1 MKPCA
6 IAPTPSPSLPRRGIP
21 IARSSSKHDLS
32 WITAKHTYVIL
43 GAGVDLDGWYKVRL
57 RRSDG
62 REIKATKKRVAQLR
76 REGRIV
82 EPVSSPDPARSVLWS
97 ADLHEM

>member
-1 MKPCA
+1 MA
-6 IAPTPSPSLPRRGIP
+6 
-21 IARSSSKHDLS
+21 AR
-32 WITAKHTYVIL
+32 HTYVIL

-62 REIKATKKRVAQLR
+62 REIKANKKRVAQLR

-82 EPVSSPDPARSVLWS
+82 ESAQAPRP
-97 ADLHEM
+97 ADLQELQA